1 MSIDVYSQGVMI
13 KGVMEHQFLDE
24 LGRRVLV
31 CDGAMGTM
39 LYASG
44 VFVNRSFEELNLVE
58 PDLVV
63 SIHRAYRDA
72 GADVLE
78 TNTFGANALK
88 LRGFGLHDRL
98 REINEAGVRLA
109 RQVAGDT
116 LYVAGAIG
124 PLGVSMEPYG
134 RTTLREAEQYFRAHA
149 KALRDAG
156 VDLFI
161 LETFRG
167 MDELRAALRAVR
179 STSALPVVT
188 QMTTT
193 ETGDTPDGVSP
204 EGFATQLTE
213 DGADVIGINCGTG
226 PASMLETV
234 ERMAA
239 VTDRPLA
246 AQPNA
251 GMPRAVEGR
260 TLYLSSPEYV
270 ASYARRFVRAGA
282 RLVGGCCGTT
292 PAHTKEVSLAVRPAV
307 HDVS

>member
-1 MSIDVYSQGVMI
+1 MRL
-13 KGVMEHQFLDE
+13 FLEE

-44 VFVNRSFEELNLVE
+44 VFVNRSFEELNVSEPELVE
-58 PDLVV
+58 SV
-63 SIHRAYRDA
+63 HRAYRDA

-88 LRGFGLHDRL
+88 LSGFGLHDRL
-98 REINEAGVRLA
+98 GEINQAGVRLA
-109 RQVAGDT
+109 RQVAGDSV
-116 LYVAGAIG
+116 YVAGAIG
-124 PLGVSMEPYG
+124 PLGVPIEPHG
-134 RTTLREAEQYFRAHA
+134 KTTRDEAERYFREHA
-149 KALRDAG
+149 EALRDAG

-167 MDELRAALRAVR
+167 VDELRAALRAVR
-179 STSALPVVT
+179 AVTTLPVVA
-188 QMTTT
+188 QMTTS
-193 ETGDTPDGVSP
+193 EDGSTPDGLQP
-204 EGFATQLTE
+204 EEFSRQVVG
-213 DGADVIGINCGTG
+213 DGADVVGVNCGTG
-226 PASMLETV
+226 PAAMLETV
-234 ERMAA
+234 ERIAA

-270 ASYARRFVRAGA
+270 ASYARRFVRAGV

-292 PAHTKEVSLAVRPAV
+292 PAHTKEISAAVGSAMHEV
-307 HDVS
+307 G